1 MSSNIMG
8 GWTNHFKS
16 ANGPDSK
23 KEKSGD
29 DAFPSCMA
37 TSGQEKHATV
47 GTIGSVPTTTPD
59 ITTTTSKST
68 TTAEEEKKTCDKY
81 ILSGLNNNMTV
92 QFLIERLV
100 SMGCSPPKGFIQCID
115 CGTTMAGGGFGVI
128 EEQVTVN
135 DKNKK
140 KISAP
145 PCDQDYI
152 KGKIQEQNE
161 GKVNLRLLPEIFLCQ
176 NHLVNQEHAHQS
188 MVHELIHAIDLCR

>member
-1 MSSNIMG
+1 MSTNYVNS
-8 GWTNHFKS
+8 WTNHFKS
-16 ANGPDSK
+16 ANGPDKK

-47 GTIGSVPTTTPD
+47 GTIGSVTTTPS
-59 ITTTTSKST
+59 ITTTSKSKM
-68 TTAEEEKKTCDKY
+68 TADEEKKTCDKY
-81 ILSGLNNNMTV
+81 ILSGLNQNMTV
-92 QFLIERLV
+92 QFLIDRLI

-128 EEQVTVN
+128 EEQVTTVN
-135 DKNKK
+135 DKKK
-140 KISAP
+140 KLSTP

-188 MVHELIHAIDLCR
+188 IVHELIHAIDLCR